1 MKPEPT
7 IQLAHGG
14 GGRLS
19 RELINQEIV
28 SRFGRGPLAGLPD
41 AATLSSSSRKLLF
54 TTDSFVVQPLQFPG
68 GNIGDLAVN
77 GTVND
82 IAVCGGQP
90 KWLSLGL
97 IIEEGLP
104 FATLRTILDSVKVCA
119 DVAGVVVATGDTK
132 VVGHGQCDGLY
143 INTSGIGEAIDGF
156 NLGPDKIVEGDDIIV
171 SGTLA
176 DHGFAVLAARQNI
189 NIKNG
194 PVSDT
199 APVHELV
206 SSIKRFAPE
215 VRFMR
220 DPTRGGLAS
229 VLNEMAENRN
239 FGILLEE
246 ARIPLSPGTR
256 ALSETLGIDPLHVPS
271 EGRIVLACSPAVSGR
286 ILEKWQSMRDGRD
299 AAVIGK
305 ATGGAGRV
313 TIRTATGGTR
323 IVDVPRGELLPR
335 IC

>member
-1 MKPEPT
+1 LLST
-7 IQLAHGG
+7 
-14 GGRLS
+14 GR
-19 RELINQEIV
+19 
-28 SRFGRGPLAGLPD
+28 
-41 AATLSSSSRKLLF
+41 
-54 TTDSFVVQPLQFPG
+54 
-68 GNIGDLAVN
+68 
-77 GTVND
+77 
-82 IAVCGGQP
+82 
-90 KWLSLGL
+90 W
-97 IIEEGLP
+97 
-104 FATLRTILDSVKVCA
+104 
-119 DVAGVVVATGDTK
+119 
-132 VVGHGQCDGLY
+132 HGQCDGLY